1 MKKFTLVAAILLGAT
16 FAQAQCRSDS
26 ANVDGIVI
34 QFWND
39 ILAVNR
45 NYSTNGSRAILD
57 YGYQWYKYDNGLLL
71 EGDTLSHLYG
81 IDHSAAYQLRFI
93 QITRKGKD
101 TMCTAPIRFTPQPSA
116 FAAYPNPVRNAQL
129 TVRHAQ
135 LDGATR
141 QLNIYTASG
150 KLVHTQNAS
159 EGETTT
165 LNVAHLPQGI
175 YLVKAG
181 QHVAT
186 VLIEK

>member
-1 MKKFTLVAAILLGAT
+1 MNKFTLVAAILLGTT

-26 ANVDGIVI
+26 APVDGIVI

-39 ILAVNR
+39 ILAVNL
-45 NYSTNGSRAILD
+45 NYSTNGSLPIART
-57 YGYQWYKYDNGLLL
+57 GFQWYEGGKLL
-71 EGDTLSHLYG
+71 EGDTLSY
-81 IDHSAAYQLRFI
+81 IYNPRRAYAYQLRFFLL
-93 QITRKGKD
+93 TSKD
-101 TMCTAPIRFTPQPSA
+101 TMCTVPYYYDPQPSS
-116 FAAYPNPVRNAQL
+116 FAVYPNPVRDAQL

-135 LDGATR
+135 LDGVAQ

-150 KLVHTQNAS
+150 KLVHTQNTS